1 MTLSQCC
8 DAILL
13 PDLDPEESHS
23 WQDVADATLV
33 CEVCGEPE
41 QPLRGSGCC
50 DPKLLYVTVINVPG
64 SIYNR
69 TIKKGKRM
77 FFEDI
82 INEEVIATLTP
93 SQIDEIMAILEKAG
107 Y

>member
-1 MTLSQCC
+1 MSNVLN
-8 DAILL
+8 
-13 PDLDPEESHS
+13 
-23 WQDVADATLV
+23 
-33 CEVCGEPE
+33 
-41 QPLRGSGCC
+41 QPLRGSGSF
-50 DPKLLYVTVINVPG
+50 DLKLLYVTIINVRG